1 MTNKSKV
8 EEKKIQEKLSEL
20 KKNIDQ
26 TFVEEL
32 LANNE
37 KEFEYKGVAY
47 RIRRPTFKERQ
58 EAYQKRNEKFVEL
71 LKNDKYLLEEDL
83 KKLYKQ
89 RGVDIDELDKKISL
103 LQKQRNDLNLKL
115 GKALEEKKSEP
126 ELKIYRDE
134 IEKINEQIELL
145 SIKKTNLLEYSIER
159 QTFIFLYTYLTY
171 LITEKKE
178 NDTWVKAWNS
188 FEEFQ
193 NCSEDLVN
201 LVSFYAAA
209 MFQQDFVEA

>member
-37 KEFEYKGVAY
+37 KEFEYKGVTY

-178 NDTWVKAWNS
+178 NNTWVKAWNS

-209 MFQQDFVEA
+209 MFQQDFIEA